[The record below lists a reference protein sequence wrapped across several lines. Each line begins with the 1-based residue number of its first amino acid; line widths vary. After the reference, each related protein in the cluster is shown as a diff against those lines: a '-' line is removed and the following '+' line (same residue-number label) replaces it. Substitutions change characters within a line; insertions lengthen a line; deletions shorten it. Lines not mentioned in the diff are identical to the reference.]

1 MHPITPHSDSAH
13 EKSMLSRELLYEF
26 EKGLNPQKPA
36 ESKIPAR
43 IVGYGEISAI
53 FEIEADKNY
62 VYKRLPLF
70 DSLAAAEHYQKMYL
84 DYCSLLVKAG
94 LCLPDHDTRVVAVPG
109 RPAALYIAQK
119 KLPDANFGHK
129 LIHHLDDGS
138 SLELIEHAV
147 REIVKIWTFNSANKP
162 EIELAIDGQLS
173 NWVRDPEN
181 NQTLCYIDTSTPLFC
196 KQGVEQQNPE
206 LLLKSAPGFLR
217 WLIRLFF
224 LQDVMTRYYIPR
236 LVFMDLVA
244 NLHKEQKPELI
255 EPAIECVNAHLPHD
269 QKPLTRTG
277 VDKYYREDKLIWIVF
292 LGLRRLDRFFTT
304 RLLWNRYEFILP
316 GKINR

>member
-1 MHPITPHSDSAH
+1 MHTINPHSDSAP
-13 EKSMLSRELLYEF
+13 EKIMLSHELLYEF

-53 FEIEADKNY
+53 FEIEADKNH

-70 DSLAAAEHYQKMYL
+70 DSLDAARHYRQMYR

-94 LCLPDHDTRVVAVPG
+94 LCLPDHDTRIVAVPG
-109 RPAALYIAQK
+109 RPTALYIAQTR
-119 KLPDANFGHK
+119 LPDANFGHK
-129 LIHHLDDGS
+129 LIHHLDDGA
-138 SLELIEHAV
+138 SLALIEHV
-147 REIVKIWTFNSANKP
+147 IREIVKIWNFNSANKP
-162 EIELAIDGQLS
+162 DIELAIDGQLS
-173 NWVRDPEN
+173 NWVRDSEN

-196 KQGVEQQNPE
+196 IQGVEQQNPE

-217 WLIRLFF
+217 WIIRLFF

-236 LVFMDLVA
+236 LVFMDLIA
-244 NLHKEQKPELI
+244 NLHKEQKSELI

-269 QKPLTRTG
+269 ESPLTKTE
-277 VDKYYREDKLIWIVF
+277 VDKYYKEDKLIWMVF
-292 LGLRRLDRFFTT
+292 LGLRRLDRFFAT
-304 RLLWNRYEFILP
+304 RLLWKRYEFILP
-316 GKINR
+316 GKIKR

>member
-1 MHPITPHSDSAH
+1 
-13 EKSMLSRELLYEF
+13 MLSREFLYEF
-26 EKGLNPQKPA
+26 EEGLNPQQPA

-53 FEIEADKNY
+53 FEIEADRNH

-70 DSLAAAEHYQKMYL
+70 DSRVAARNYQQMYL
-84 DYCSLLVKAG
+84 DYCSLLAKAG
-94 LCLPDHDTRVVAVPG
+94 LCLPDHDTQIVAASG

-138 SLELIEHAV
+138 SLELIDHAI
-147 REIVKIWTFNSANKP
+147 REILKIWNFNSANKP
-162 EIELAIDGQLS
+162 AVELAIDGQLS
-173 NWVRDPEN
+173 NWVRDADN
-181 NQTLCYIDTSTPLFC
+181 KQTLCYIDTSTPLFC
-196 KQGVEQQNPE
+196 KHGVEQQNPE

-217 WLIRLFF
+217 WIIRLFF

-255 EPAIECVNAHLPHD
+255 DPAIERVNAHLPSD
-269 QKPLTRTG
+269 ERSLTRIA
-277 VDKYYREDKLIWIVF
+277 VDKYYREDKLIWMVF
-292 LGLRRLDRFFTT
+292 LGLRRLDRFFIT
-304 RLLWNRYEFILP
+304 RLLRRRYEFILP
-316 GKINR
+316 GKIKR

>member
-1 MHPITPHSDSAH
+1 MHTITPHSDSAH
-13 EKSMLSRELLYEF
+13 ETTMLSRELLYEF

-53 FEIEADKNY
+53 FEIEADKNH

-70 DSLAAAEHYQKMYL
+70 DSLAAARHYQQMYR

-94 LCLPDHDTRVVAVPG
+94 LSLPDHDTRIVAVTG

-119 KLPDANFGHK
+119 KLPDANFCHR

-138 SLELIEHAV
+138 SLDLIEQAI
-147 REIVKIWTFNSANKP
+147 REIVKIWHFNSANKP
-162 EIELAIDGQLS
+162 DVELAIDGQLS
-173 NWVRDPEN
+173 NWVRDSEN

-196 KQGVEQQNPE
+196 IQGVEQQNPE

-217 WLIRLFF
+217 WMIRLFF
-224 LQDVMTRYYIPR
+224 LQDVMTRYYSPR
-236 LVFMDLVA
+236 LVFMDLIA
-244 NLHKEQKPELI
+244 NLHKEQKSELI

-269 QKPLTRTG
+269 QKPLTKTE
-277 VDKYYREDKLIWIVF
+277 VDKYYREDKIIWIVF

-304 RLLWNRYEFILP
+304 RLLWKRYEFILP
-316 GKINR
+316 GKIKR

>member
-1 MHPITPHSDSAH
+1 L
-13 EKSMLSRELLYEF
+13 LSEF

-53 FEIEADKNY
+53 FEIEAD
-62 VYKRLPLF
+62 
-70 DSLAAAEHYQKMYL
+70 
-84 DYCSLLVKAG
+84 
-94 LCLPDHDTRVVAVPG
+94 T
-109 RPAALYIAQK
+109 I
-119 KLPDANFGHK
+119 
-129 LIHHLDDGS
+129 
-138 SLELIEHAV
+138 
-147 REIVKIWTFNSANKP
+147 REIVKIWNFNSASKP
-162 EIELAIDGQLS
+162 DIELAIDGQLS
-173 NWVRDPEN
+173 NWVRDSEN
-181 NQTLCYIDTSTPLFC
+181 NKRLYYIDTSTPLFC

-217 WLIRLFF
+217 WIIRLFF

-236 LVFMDLVA
+236 LVCMDLIA

-269 QKPLTRTG
+269 QAPLTKTE
-277 VDKYYREDKLIWIVF
+277 VDKYYRDDKLIWIVF

-304 RLLWNRYEFILP
+304 RLLWKRYEFILP
-316 GKINR
+316 GKIKR

>member
-1 MHPITPHSDSAH
+1 MFSQ
-13 EKSMLSRELLYEF
+13 ELLYEF

-36 ESKIPAR
+36 DSKIPAR

-53 FEIEADKNY
+53 FEIEADNIH

-70 DSLAAAEHYQKMYL
+70 DSLSAAEHYRQMYL
-84 DYCSLLVKAG
+84 EYCRLLVKAG
-94 LCLPDHDTRVVAVPG
+94 LFLPTHDTRIVAVLG

-129 LIHHLDDGS
+129 LIHHLNDGS
-138 SLELIEHAV
+138 SLDLIEDAI
-147 REIVKIWTFNSANKP
+147 REIAKIWNFNSANKP
-162 EIELAIDGQLS
+162 DIELAIDGQLS
-173 NWVRDPEN
+173 NWVRDSEN
-181 NQTLCYIDTSTPLFC
+181 NQRLCYIDTSTPLFC

-217 WLIRLFF
+217 WIIRLFF

-236 LVFMDLVA
+236 LVFMDLIA

-255 EPAIECVNAHLPHD
+255 EPAIELVNAKLPHD
-269 QKPLTRTG
+269 QAPLTKTK

-304 RLLWNRYEFILP
+304 RLLRKRYEFILP
-316 GKINR
+316 GKIKR

>member
-1 MHPITPHSDSAH
+1 MHTLTPYPDSTHA
-13 EKSMLSRELLYEF
+13 KIMLSRELLYEF

-53 FEIEADKNY
+53 FEIEADKHH

-70 DSLAAAEHYQKMYL
+70 DSPAAARRYRQMYL
-84 DYCSLLVKAG
+84 EYCSLLVKAG
-94 LCLPDHDTRVVAVPG
+94 LCLPNHDTRIVAVPS
-109 RPAALYIAQK
+109 RPAALYIAQN

-129 LIHHLDDGS
+129 LIHHLDNDS
-138 SLELIEHAV
+138 SLELIEQAI
-147 REIVKIWTFNSANKP
+147 REIVKIWNFNSANKP
-162 EIELAIDGQLS
+162 DIELAIDGQLS
-173 NWVRDPEN
+173 NWVRDSEN
-181 NQTLCYIDTSTPLFC
+181 NHTLCYIDTSTPLFR

-217 WLIRLFF
+217 WIIRLFF

-255 EPAIECVNAHLPHD
+255 EPALEHANLHLPPG
-269 QKPLTRTG
+269 QTPLTKTE
-277 VDKYYREDKLIWIVF
+277 VDKYYKEDKLIWVVF
-292 LGLRRLDRFFTT
+292 LGLRRLDRFFTS
-304 RLLWNRYEFILP
+304 RLLRKRYEFILP
-316 GKINR
+316 GKIKR

>member
-1 MHPITPHSDSAH
+1 MHTITPNANSVH
-13 EKSMLSRELLYEF
+13 EKIMLSRELLYEF

-53 FEIEADKNY
+53 FEIEADTVH

-70 DSLAAAEHYQKMYL
+70 DSLVAARHYQQMYL
-84 DYCSLLVKAG
+84 DYCRLLAKAG
-94 LCLPDHDTRVVAVPG
+94 LSLPAHDTRIVAVPG
-109 RPAALYIAQK
+109 RPTVLYIAQK

-138 SLELIEHAV
+138 SLDLIEHAI
-147 REIVKIWTFNSANKP
+147 REIVKIWNFNSANKP
-162 EIELAIDGQLS
+162 DIELAIDGQLS
-173 NWVRDPEN
+173 NWVRDSEN
-181 NQTLCYIDTSTPLFC
+181 NQRLCYIDTSTPLFC

-217 WLIRLFF
+217 WIIRLFF

-236 LVFMDLVA
+236 LVFMDLIA

-255 EPAIECVNAHLPHD
+255 EPSIECVNEHLPHD
-269 QKPLTRTG
+269 QAPLTKTE

-292 LGLRRLDRFFTT
+292 LGLRRLDRFITT
-304 RLLWNRYEFILP
+304 RLLRKRYEFILP
-316 GKINR
+316 GKIKR

>member
-1 MHPITPHSDSAH
+1 
-13 EKSMLSRELLYEF
+13 MLSQELLSEF

-53 FEIEADKNY
+53 FEIEADKNH

-70 DSLAAAEHYQKMYL
+70 DSLVTARHYQQMYL
-84 DYCSLLVKAG
+84 DYCSLLVQAG
-94 LCLPDHDTRVVAVPG
+94 LFLPAHDTRVVAVPG
-109 RPAALYIAQK
+109 RPTALYIAQK
-119 KLPDANFGHK
+119 KLPAANFGHN
-129 LIHHLDDGS
+129 LIHHLDDDP
-138 SLELIEHAV
+138 SLDLIADTI
-147 REIVKIWTFNSANKP
+147 REIVKIWNFNSASKP
-162 EIELAIDGQLS
+162 DIELAIDGQLS
-173 NWVRDPEN
+173 NWVRDSEN
-181 NQTLCYIDTSTPLFC
+181 YKRLYYIDTSTPLFC

-217 WLIRLFF
+217 WIIRLFF

-236 LVFMDLVA
+236 LVFMDLIA

-255 EPAIECVNAHLPHD
+255 EPAIELVNAKLPHD
-269 QKPLTRTG
+269 QAPLTKTK

-304 RLLWNRYEFILP
+304 RLLRKRYEFILP
-316 GKINR
+316 GKIKR

>member
-1 MHPITPHSDSAH
+1 MFSQ
-13 EKSMLSRELLYEF
+13 ELLYEF

-36 ESKIPAR
+36 DSKIPAR

-53 FEIEADKNY
+53 FEIEADNIH

-70 DSLAAAEHYQKMYL
+70 DSLSAAEHYRQMYL
-84 DYCSLLVKAG
+84 EYCRLLVKAG
-94 LCLPDHDTRVVAVPG
+94 LFLPTHDTRIVAVLG

-119 KLPDANFGHK
+119 KLPGANFGHK
-129 LIHHLDDGS
+129 LIHHLNDGS
-138 SLELIEHAV
+138 SLDLIEDAI
-147 REIVKIWTFNSANKP
+147 REIAKIWNFNSANKP
-162 EIELAIDGQLS
+162 DIELAIDGQLS
-173 NWVRDPEN
+173 NWVRDSEN
-181 NQTLCYIDTSTPLFC
+181 NQRLCYIDTSTPLFC

-217 WLIRLFF
+217 WIIRLFF

-236 LVFMDLVA
+236 LVFMDLIA

-255 EPAIECVNAHLPHD
+255 EPAIELVNAKLPHD
-269 QKPLTRTG
+269 QAPLTKTK

-304 RLLWNRYEFILP
+304 RLLRKRYEFILP
-316 GKINR
+316 GKIKR

>member
-1 MHPITPHSDSAH
+1 MFSQ
-13 EKSMLSRELLYEF
+13 ELLYEF

-36 ESKIPAR
+36 DSKIPAR

-53 FEIEADKNY
+53 FEIEADNIH

-70 DSLAAAEHYQKMYL
+70 DSLSAAEHYRQMYL
-84 DYCSLLVKAG
+84 EYCRLLVKAG
-94 LCLPDHDTRVVAVPG
+94 LFLPTHDTRIVAVLG

-129 LIHHLDDGS
+129 LIHHLNDGS
-138 SLELIEHAV
+138 SLDLIEDAI
-147 REIVKIWTFNSANKP
+147 REIAKIWNFNSANKP
-162 EIELAIDGQLS
+162 DIELAIDGQLS
-173 NWVRDPEN
+173 NWVRDSEN
-181 NQTLCYIDTSTPLFC
+181 NQRLCYIDTSTPLFC

-217 WLIRLFF
+217 WIIRLFF

-236 LVFMDLVA
+236 LVFMDLIA

-255 EPAIECVNAHLPHD
+255 EPAIELVNAKLPHD
-269 QKPLTRTG
+269 QAPLTKTK

-292 LGLRRLDRFFTT
+292 LGLRRLDRFFIT
-304 RLLWNRYEFILP
+304 RLLRKRYEFILP
-316 GKINR
+316 GKIKR

>member
-1 MHPITPHSDSAH
+1 MFSQ
-13 EKSMLSRELLYEF
+13 ELLYEF

-36 ESKIPAR
+36 DSKIPAR

-53 FEIEADKNY
+53 FEIEADNIH

-70 DSLAAAEHYQKMYL
+70 DSLSAAEHYRQMYL
-84 DYCSLLVKAG
+84 EYCRLLVKAG
-94 LCLPDHDTRVVAVPG
+94 LFLPTHDTRIVAVLG

-129 LIHHLDDGS
+129 LIHHLNDGS
-138 SLELIEHAV
+138 SLDLIEDAI
-147 REIVKIWTFNSANKP
+147 REIAKIWNFNSANKP
-162 EIELAIDGQLS
+162 DIELAIDGQLS
-173 NWVRDPEN
+173 NWVRDSEN
-181 NQTLCYIDTSTPLFC
+181 NQRLCYIDTSTPLFC

-217 WLIRLFF
+217 WIIRLFF

-236 LVFMDLVA
+236 LVFMDLIA

-255 EPAIECVNAHLPHD
+255 EPAIELVNAKLPHD
-269 QKPLTRTG
+269 QAPLTKTK

-304 RLLWNRYEFILP
+304 RLLWKRYEFILP
-316 GKINR
+316 GKIKR

>member
-1 MHPITPHSDSAH
+1 MHTITPHSDSAH
-13 EKSMLSRELLYEF
+13 EKIMLSRELLYEF

-53 FEIEADKNY
+53 FEIEADKNH

-70 DSLAAAEHYQKMYL
+70 DSLAAARHYQQMYL

-94 LCLPDHDTRVVAVPG
+94 LSLPDHDTRIVAVPG

-119 KLPDANFGHK
+119 KLPDANFCHR

-138 SLELIEHAV
+138 SLDLIEHAI
-147 REIVKIWTFNSANKP
+147 REIVKIWHFNSANKP
-162 EIELAIDGQLS
+162 DIELAIDGQLS
-173 NWVRDPEN
+173 NWVRDSEN

-217 WLIRLFF
+217 WMIRLFF
-224 LQDVMTRYYIPR
+224 LQDVMTRYYSPR
-236 LVFMDLVA
+236 LVFMDLIA
-244 NLHKEQKPELI
+244 NLHKEQKSELI

-269 QKPLTRTG
+269 QKPLTKTE

-292 LGLRRLDRFFTT
+292 LGLRRLDRFITT
-304 RLLWNRYEFILP
+304 RLLWKRYEFILP
-316 GKINR
+316 GKIKR

>member
-1 MHPITPHSDSAH
+1 
-13 EKSMLSRELLYEF
+13 MLSRELLYQF
-26 EKGLNPQKPA
+26 EKGLNPQRPA

-53 FEIEADKNY
+53 FEIEADKIH

-70 DSLAAAEHYQKMYL
+70 DSRIAARDYQQMYL
-84 DYCSLLVKAG
+84 EYCSLLVKAG
-94 LCLPDHDTRVVAVPG
+94 LCLPDHDTQIVAVPG

-129 LIHHLDDGS
+129 LIHHLDAGS
-138 SLELIEHAV
+138 SLDLIEHAT
-147 REIVKIWTFNSANKP
+147 REIVKIWNFNSANKP
-162 EIELAIDGQLS
+162 AIELAIDGQLS
-173 NWVRDPEN
+173 NWVRDSEN
-181 NQTLCYIDTSTPLFC
+181 DRKLCYIDTSTPLFC
-196 KQGVEQQNPE
+196 KHGVEQQNPE

-217 WLIRLFF
+217 WIIRLFF

-236 LVFMDLVA
+236 LVFMDLIA

-255 EPAIECVNAHLPHD
+255 EPAIELVNAKLPHD
-269 QKPLTRTG
+269 QAPLTKTK

-304 RLLWNRYEFILP
+304 RLLRKRYEFILP
-316 GKINR
+316 GKIKR

>member
-1 MHPITPHSDSAH
+1 MHTLTPRSDSTR
-13 EKSMLSRELLYEF
+13 ENIMLSRELLYKF

-36 ESKIPAR
+36 DSKIPAR

-53 FEIEADKNY
+53 FEIEADKHH

-70 DSLAAAEHYQKMYL
+70 DSLVAARHYQQMYL

-94 LCLPDHDTRVVAVPG
+94 LCLPDHDTRIVAVPG
-109 RPAALYIAQK
+109 RPAALYIAQN

-129 LIHHLDDGS
+129 LIHHLDNGA
-138 SLELIEHAV
+138 SLELIEQAI
-147 REIVKIWTFNSANKP
+147 REIVKIWNFNSANKP
-162 EIELAIDGQLS
+162 DIELAIDGQLS
-173 NWVRDPEN
+173 NWVRNSEN
-181 NQTLCYIDTSTPLFC
+181 NHTLCYIDTSTPLFC
-196 KQGVEQQNPE
+196 RQGVEQQNPE

-217 WLIRLFF
+217 WIIRLFF

-236 LVFMDLVA
+236 LVFMDLIA
-244 NLHKEQKPELI
+244 NLHKEQKSDLI

-269 QKPLTRTG
+269 QTPLTKTE

-292 LGLRRLDRFFTT
+292 LGLRRLDRFFTS
-304 RLLWNRYEFILP
+304 RLLRKRYEFILP
-316 GKINR
+316 GKIKR